1 IATGVFNGFVQLP
14 RLPALW
20 DTTYGRV
27 LIAKLALILPLLGVA
42 GLNAVLLKPRL
53 VAAIDELH
61 AEDLNERP
69 TGSERTRLE
78 TALRR
83 LQSALPRTTA
93 AEFLLGVAVLASVGV
108 LAQSTT
114 ADGELR
120 QEATAP
126 AGEFAASEQENDL
139 DVELLI
145 EPFGITVNTFT
156 VTLTPQAEAEL
167 GEVLGVRLLAT
178 FDDPNLPPSAGI
190 SATRQELEPTDN
202 PAVWSADA
210 ALLTQP
216 GDWRIETRV
225 RRRGLDDT
233 SVRFS
238 VPGVGGFLARADE
251 PEDLFDLPFTYVGW
265 NIVAGGAMVAL
276 GLAAFLVWHN
286 RPPSWR
292 GATAASVGLSSAL
305 GLVAGAVLLFGVHG
319 NQGDFPRTSPI
330 EATEESL
337 AIGQNLFERN
347 CITCHGQTGEG
358 DGPAAE
364 GLEFPPPR
372 LGDHVPFHND
382 GTLFLWISEGIPL
395 DSEPKNMPSFKER
408 LTEDERWH
416 LVNFLRATF
425 DTGTFEP
432 VLPEDLAPQG
442 IATPTAGAAP

>member
-1 IATGVFNGFVQLP
+1 QVGFLPDYADSALRWFGLVAAVALVGGLIFLAFVSRPAAEFLDDEHLRRVHDTSSVVVAATALPAAVIVALSTLGQLVLLAGRLGGLADIDNILFDTRSGQLWLARVGLSIALALSVLPMMRSDEFRRSRQASLLVWPLFVGALGLLMTYSLASHAAAQGGAFWGVASDFGHFLATAAWLGALPQLALLFWWTQRRLDEPQRLLYWANALDRFSWLAVVGVALLIATGVFNGFVQLP

-156 VTLTPQAEAEL
+156 VTLTP
-167 GEVLGVRLLAT
+167 
-178 FDDPNLPPSAGI
+178 
-190 SATRQELEPTDN
+190 
-202 PAVWSADA
+202 
-210 ALLTQP
+210 
-216 GDWRIETRV
+216 
-225 RRRGLDDT
+225 
-233 SVRFS
+233 
-238 VPGVGGFLARADE
+238 
-251 PEDLFDLPFTYVGW
+251 
-265 NIVAGGAMVAL
+265 
-276 GLAAFLVWHN
+276 
-286 RPPSWR
+286 
-292 GATAASVGLSSAL
+292 
-305 GLVAGAVLLFGVHG
+305 
-319 NQGDFPRTSPI
+319 
-330 EATEESL
+330 
-337 AIGQNLFERN
+337 
-347 CITCHGQTGEG
+347 
-358 DGPAAE
+358 
-364 GLEFPPPR
+364 
-372 LGDHVPFHND
+372 
-382 GTLFLWISEGIPL
+382 
-395 DSEPKNMPSFKER
+395 
-408 LTEDERWH
+408 
-416 LVNFLRATF
+416 
-425 DTGTFEP
+425 
-432 VLPEDLAPQG
+432 
-442 IATPTAGAAP
+442 